1 MKYGFLFHLR
11 CGITFAAAAAAAA
24 AAVIKYIKRASYS
37 SICKYAQLGYTCNGI
52 LIISASNWHRIY
64 QQK

>member
-24 AAVIKYIKRASYS
+24 VMKHIKGPHI
-37 SICKYAQLGYTCNGI
+37 
-52 LIISASNWHRIY
+52 HRY
-64 QQK
+64 VSTHS

>member
-24 AAVIKYIKRASYS
+24 AAVIKHIKGSH
-37 SICKYAQLGYTCNGI
+37 I
-52 LIISASNWHRIY
+52 HRY
-64 QQK
+64 VSTHS